1 MRIAIYGRPSPSN
14 RCDEA
19 KQIFSQLDA
28 LGIEYIVHQE
38 YYDSL
43 RNFVNFPEK
52 CATFSLGLK
61 EKSVDYLVSIGG
73 DGTFLESLPYVVKSG
88 IPVVGINTGKLG
100 FLSLVPKGDIK
111 PAINALRDKKFTIQT
126 RSLLRL
132 ETTGSVFGENN
143 YALNEVCVQRKDTST
158 MVTVHA
164 YINGELLNSYWA
176 DGLIIA
182 TPTGSTAYSLSCSG
196 PILLPE
202 DSSFII
208 TPIAPHNLNVRPVV
222 IPDSCVITLKVQG
235 RTPTYLVSLDSRS
248 VPMDSSTELTI
259 RKESFGVKIVELPD
273 YSFAK
278 TLRAKLSWGKD
289 IRNE

>member
-14 RCDEA
+14 RCEEA

-28 LGIEYIVHQE
+28 LGIEYMVHQA

-43 RNFVNFPEK
+43 KKFINFPGN
-52 CATFSLGLK
+52 CATYSSELTG
-61 EKSVDYLVSIGG
+61 KSVDYLVSIGG
-73 DGTFLESLPYVVKSG
+73 DGTFLESLPYVVKAG
-88 IPVVGINTGKLG
+88 IPVLGINTGKLG
-100 FLSLVPKGDIK
+100 FLSLIPKGDIA
-111 PAINALRDKKFTIQT
+111 PAINALKEKKFTIQS
-126 RSLLRL
+126 RSLLNL
-132 ETTGSVFGENN
+132 EMEGSFFGKNN

-158 MVTVHA
+158 MITIHA

-222 IPDSCVITLKVQG
+222 IPDNSVIKLRVEG

-248 VPMDSSTELTI
+248 VPMDNSKEITI
-259 RKESFGVKIVELPD
+259 RKESFGVKLVELPD

-278 TLRAKLSWGKD
+278 TLRAKLNWGKD
-289 IRNE
+289 LRNE